1 MTDRNPVVLLHGLG
15 DTAALFDQL
24 CDHLKQQGR
33 VTHRF
38 NLSPTWGG
46 AGLEELARQAASY
59 IQITFPKD
67 EKIDLIG
74 FSMGG
79 LVARYYL
86 QRLAGLSRVSRLI
99 TISTPH
105 RGTWIAYL
113 HWNRGI
119 RQMRP
124 GSDFLKDLDRDRHQ
138 LKRIPF
144 TSIWTPWD
152 LMIVPA
158 AISIIPEARPVRI
171 GVLAHPL
178 MMRDRRVLQIVEQA
192 LAK

>member
-1 MTDRNPVVLLHGLG
+1 VTDRNPVVLLHGLG

-24 CDHLKQQGR
+24 CKYLNQQGR
-33 VTHRF
+33 QTYRF
-38 NLSPTWGG
+38 NLTPRWGA
-46 AGLEELARQAASY
+46 AGLEELARQVASY
-59 IQITFPKD
+59 IETTFPNG

-86 QRLAGLSRVSRLI
+86 QRLDGLDRVSRLI

-105 RGTWIAYL
+105 RGTRTAYL
-113 HWNRGI
+113 HWNRAI

-124 GSDFLKDLDRDRHQ
+124 GSDFLRDLNQDSHL

-158 AISIIPEARPVRI
+158 TSSIIPEARPIRI

-178 MMRDRRVLQIVEQA
+178 MVRNQRVLQIVEQA
-192 LAK
+192 LSE

>member
-1 MTDRNPVVLLHGLG
+1 MTNRNPVVLLHGLG
-15 DTAALFDQL
+15 DTARLFDQL
-24 CDHLKQQGR
+24 CDYLEQQGR
-33 VTHRF
+33 ETRRF
-38 NLSPTWGG
+38 NLIPRWGG
-46 AGLEELARQAASY
+46 VGLEELARQVASY
-59 IQITFPKD
+59 VDATFPNG

-86 QRLAGLSRVSRLI
+86 QRLAGLGRVSRLI

-105 RGTWIAYL
+105 RGTRIAYL

-124 GSDFLKDLDRDRHQ
+124 GSDFLQDLDRDSEK

-158 AISIIPEARPVRI
+158 ASSVIPEARTVRI
-171 GVLAHPL
+171 AVLAHPL
-178 MMRDRRVLQIVEQA
+178 MVRDRRVLQIVEQA
-192 LAK
+192 LSE